1 LEPAVKRSVGTLVEI
16 QPPYATGTVVGEE
29 VVSGVLGRE
38 QDGRGVI
45 ECATGH
51 GAPGRFG
58 AAVPAGMA
66 RVLLE
71 GIGLGALVARPA
83 VVGAVHYLVDLLSG
97 LLAVVDK
104 EPTRGGLNGE
114 AVGVAQAQRPDGLF
128 FPSPFVRV
136 ERVVL
141 RDSLA
146 RVVGV

>member
-1 LEPAVKRSVGTLVEI
+1 MGASSEPAVKRSVVPLVEI

-45 ECATGH
+45 ERATAY

-58 AAVPAGMA
+58 AAVSAGMDRA
-66 RVLLE
+66 LLE
-71 GIGLGALVARPA
+71 GIGVGALVARPA
-83 VVGAVHYLVDLLSG
+83 VVGAVHYLVDLLPG

-114 AVGVAQAQRPDGLF
+114 AVGVAQAQRPDDLF
-128 FPSPFVRV
+128 FPSP
-136 ERVVL
+136 L
-141 RDSLA
+141 RP
-146 RVVGV
+146 RRTGCPPG